1 MKLQQF
7 TPSEIYKIIY
17 KRIFLTPFWFRAL
30 FTQKLN
36 MKKQKHNEEQSEVI
50 EPVMNNEDVQAAES
64 AETTETTETKESTQ
78 TTEQAADQIEDEL
91 GQITQKCVE
100 LNDKNLRLMAEFD
113 NYRKRTLKERMDLL
127 KTASEGVLVN
137 MLPLVDDF
145 ERAMKAMETS
155 EDVQAVKDGVEL
167 IYSKFIA
174 FLLQNGVKAIPDK
187 NETFDT
193 EFHEAITTFPAPS
206 EELKGKIIDCAS
218 KGYTLNEKVIRF
230 SKVVV
235 GE

>member
-1 MKLQQF
+1 MKNKKHTEEEL
-7 TPSEIYKIIY
+7 E
-17 KRIFLTPFWFRAL
+17 
-30 FTQKLN
+30 QKVSN
-36 MKKQKHNEEQSEVI
+36 PITEDRQDNET
-50 EPVMNNEDVQAAES
+50 AENV
-64 AETTETTETKESTQ
+64 
-78 TTEQAADQIEDEL
+78 ADQIVDEIDL
-91 GQITQKCVE
+91 ITQKCSD

-127 KTASEGVLVN
+127 KTASEKVLVE

-155 EDVQAVKDGVEL
+155 EDIQSVKDGVDL
-167 IYSKFIA
+167 IYTKFIS
-174 FLLQNGVKAIPDK
+174 FLLQNGVKSIPTE
-187 NETFDT
+187 NEVFNTDL
-193 EFHEAITTFPAPS
+193 HEAITTFPAPT

-218 KGYTLNEKVIRF
+218 KGYVLNDKVIRY

>member
-1 MKLQQF
+1 
-7 TPSEIYKIIY
+7 
-17 KRIFLTPFWFRAL
+17 
-30 FTQKLN
+30 
-36 MKKQKHNEEQSEVI
+36 MKKEKHTDENPEVK
-50 EPVMNNEDVQAAES
+50 ETTQNVENNE
-64 AETTETTETKESTQ
+64 
-78 TTEQAADQIEDEL
+78 TTEQAADQIVDEIE
-91 GQITQKCVE
+91 QIKQQCAD

-127 KTASEGVLVN
+127 KTASEKVLVD

-145 ERAMKAMETS
+145 ERGLKAMETS
-155 EDVQAVKDGVEL
+155 EDVVAVKEGVDL

-174 FLLQNGVKAIPDK
+174 FLLQNGVKAIPTEDQA
-187 NETFDT
+187 FDT
-193 EFHEAITTFPAPS
+193 EYHEAITTFPAPT
-206 EELKGKIIDCAS
+206 EDLKGKIIDCVS

>member
-1 MKLQQF
+1 MKNKKHTEEEL
-7 TPSEIYKIIY
+7 E
-17 KRIFLTPFWFRAL
+17 
-30 FTQKLN
+30 QKVSN
-36 MKKQKHNEEQSEVI
+36 PITEDRQDNET
-50 EPVMNNEDVQAAES
+50 AENV
-64 AETTETTETKESTQ
+64 
-78 TTEQAADQIEDEL
+78 ADQIVDEIDL
-91 GQITQKCVE
+91 ITQKCSD

-127 KTASEGVLVN
+127 KTASEKVLVD

-155 EDVQAVKDGVEL
+155 EDIQSVKDGVDL
-167 IYSKFIA
+167 IYTKFIA
-174 FLLQNGVKAIPDK
+174 FLLQNGVKSIPTE
-187 NETFDT
+187 NEVFNTDL
-193 EFHEAITTFPAPS
+193 HEAITTFPAPT

-218 KGYTLNEKVIRF
+218 KGYVLNDKVIRY

>member
-1 MKLQQF
+1 
-7 TPSEIYKIIY
+7 
-17 KRIFLTPFWFRAL
+17 
-30 FTQKLN
+30 
-36 MKKQKHNEEQSEVI
+36 MKKQKHSEENSVEKEKI
-50 EPVMNNEDVQAAES
+50 ESVETTQME
-64 AETTETTETKESTQ
+64 ETTEE
-78 TTEQAADQIEDEL
+78 AAEKIVDEL
-91 GQITQKCVE
+91 ELMTQKYSD

-127 KTASEGVLVN
+127 KTAGEKILVD

-145 ERAMKAMETS
+145 ERGLKAMETS
-155 EDVQAVKDGVEL
+155 EDVQAVKDGVDL

-174 FLLQNGVKAIPDK
+174 FLLQNGVKAIPTE
-187 NETFDT
+187 NQSFDT

-206 EELKGKIIDCAS
+206 QEQKGKIIDCVS
-218 KGYTLNEKVIRF
+218 KGYTMNEKVIRF